1 MVWSF
6 QNKLSSFEQRYVHIM
21 ALIQTTSILYS
32 IIIWVSLLNSV
43 HQKIPKTKILD
54 EVMKIHVLATGYIEY
69 DQI

>member
-1 MVWSF
+1 
-6 QNKLSSFEQRYVHIM
+6 M

-54 EVMKIHVLATGYIEY
+54 EVMKIHVLATG
-69 DQI
+69 